1 MMLFL
6 SGALFLNG
14 VMCFVHFRGLFMHV
28 ANAVSLPL
36 LLQVLKPQPR
46 SNQKC

>member
-14 VMCFVHFRGLFMHV
+14 ASYFVHFRGHFMHITSV
-28 ANAVSLPL
+28 IFFLPPL
-36 LLQVLKPQPR
+36 RGSFQNPA
-46 SNQKC
+46 